1 CFDSKYK
8 GITDDEITQQLKQFG
23 LDNKACLYI
32 ITSLEGEAT
41 KIKDKSE
48 DQMVI
53 GGAILVV
60 GCLLFFLAES
70 TEFHINIYILS
81 FLTLLIGTIKLV
93 GGAIVKRK
101 YAEILANISEQQKL

>member
-1 CFDSKYK
+1 M
-8 GITDDEITQQLKQFG
+8 
-23 LDNKACLYI
+23 YI

-41 KIKDKSE
+41 KIKDKSD

-60 GCLLFFLAES
+60 GCLLFVLAES
-70 TEFHINIYILS
+70 AEFHLNIYLFS

-93 GGAIVKRK
+93 GG
-101 YAEILANISEQQKL
+101 